1 MLESSGFRK
10 YSTPVV
16 YQLFYRR
23 LCLSLCLCLFVGQVM
38 FSQTSQVS
46 GTLGCLCVFQNQN
59 VYINVSPCPP
69 STSSSFWSSCC
80 FTCLHLLQLVALFSV
95 LVWLV
100 WWYLFWF
107 WGMMAWSLELGQM
120 KILINLNFWADLGT
134 ISNYAIKVNIKYE
147 EWKKIWI
154 HRWIIRCLEN
164 QPMKIQN
171 TFMLNLQYL
180 VLWWG
185 FVSMAMALGGKV
197 AWDFG
202 KLGERWDGKRFVFVY
217 KQRYHWVELSQQ
229 QKWPSN
235 LWINQLAN
243 WVLETDDQTKT
254 NVNEKYKIL
263 KITKQKHFSPFLL
276 KR

>member
-1 MLESSGFRK
+1 M
-10 YSTPVV
+10 
-16 YQLFYRR
+16 FYTD
-23 LCLSLCLCLFVGQVM
+23 LISWLMYF
-38 FSQTSQVS
+38 
-46 GTLGCLCVFQNQN
+46 
-59 VYINVSPCPP
+59 
-69 STSSSFWSSCC
+69 

-202 KLGERWDGKRFVFVY
+202 KWWEKWEVKRIVFVF
-217 KQRYHWVELSQQ
+217 KQQRYHWVELSQ
-229 QKWPSN
+229 KIRRKKIKLINWPIGQLGFGDRWSN
-235 LWINQLAN
+235 KDKCEYKMWNSIN
-243 WVLETDDQTKT
+243 TK
-254 NVNEKYKIL
+254 
-263 KITKQKHFSPFLL
+263 LL
-276 KR
+276 KRSIARMIIQMFGDQIFNIFYN